1 MKNKVYYVMHIY
13 IHDSFNLN
21 YYIYLLQ
28 IILNKIS
35 FVEWITFGEIY
46 TIVIAMQM
54 FKRGST

>member
-1 MKNKVYYVMHIY
+1 MLCIYVY

-21 YYIYLLQ
+21 YYVYLLQ

-35 FVEWITFGEIY
+35 FVECITFGKMY
-46 TIVIAMQM
+46 TIVMAMQM

>member
-1 MKNKVYYVMHIY
+1 MQSNKMKNKVYYVMYIY

-35 FVEWITFGEIY
+35 FVE
-46 TIVIAMQM
+46 
-54 FKRGST
+54 